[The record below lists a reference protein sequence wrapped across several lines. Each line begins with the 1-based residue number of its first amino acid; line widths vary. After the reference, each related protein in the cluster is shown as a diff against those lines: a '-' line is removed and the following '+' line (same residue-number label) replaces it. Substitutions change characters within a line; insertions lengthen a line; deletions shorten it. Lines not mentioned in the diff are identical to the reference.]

1 MDLIPVLLFST
12 DLLLRRASEVK
23 ACEQYTEAYYLF
35 TYLCLYFVV
44 CFVFYFRLRREN
56 EFLCG
61 VPLCFQRAP
70 LGVTVVLCYQIQ
82 RGWAVKCL
90 LCRVFWA
97 PLCRGIGAGVHE
109 GIKGNQQ
116 IFNLIKILDYSGSPD
131 TEKHEI
137 QNILTPVSMKRSYLC
152 SRGSQIYFSSANAF
166 SLSHDVIMH
175 A

>member
-1 MDLIPVLLFST
+1 MWSPTV
-12 DLLLRRASEVK
+12 
-23 ACEQYTEAYYLF
+23 
-35 TYLCLYFVV
+35 
-44 CFVFYFRLRREN
+44 
-56 EFLCG
+56 
-61 VPLCFQRAP
+61 CFQRAP

-137 QNILTPVSMKRSYLC
+137 QNILTPVSVKRSYLC
-152 SRGSQIYFSSANAF
+152 SRRVTDLFFFCKCFLPVTWCYYACLVCQCQYVNTHRIAMEGRWRSFLIRTGPVCHCIQNEFIVDFSSP
-166 SLSHDVIMH
+166 L
-175 A
+175 